1 MGMGE
6 GACPLDSAF
15 SSPEFLAPITQANL
29 VCVTV
34 LNILKYAE
42 KTDVSKVMSV
52 PYQTSWRAG
61 RQTLYGILLCYSM
74 RYDETSGSLI

>member
-1 MGMGE
+1 MP
-6 GACPLDSAF
+6 ARFRF

-42 KTDVSKVMSV
+42 KTDVSPSDVRILSNVQEGWKANAVWNIVMLF
-52 PYQTSWRAG
+52 RAV
-61 RQTLYGILLCYSM
+61 
-74 RYDETSGSLI
+74 